1 MTNNQNA
8 KCHAIIHAASSFAA
22 AVGGGLAQLPGSDN
36 PTLIAIQAT
45 MVISI
50 GQVFDVNLKET
61 GARAFLST
69 RLSHMVGKHT
79 ARFAAQVLVGWI
91 PGVGNLVNAATAAG
105 ITEAIGWIV
114 VKDFDKDKG
123 AH

>member
-8 KCHAIIHAASSFAA
+8 KCHAIIHAASTAAA
-22 AVGGGLAQLPGSDN
+22 AVGSGLAQIPGSDN
-36 PTLIAIQAT
+36 GPLVAIQAT

-69 RLSHMVGKHT
+69 RLSHMVGKHA

-91 PGVGNLVNAATAAG
+91 PWIGNVVNAATAAG

-114 VKDFDKDKG
+114 VKEFDKE
-123 AH
+123 AR